1 MSITGSAT
9 NDRVRRRNRP
19 HGAPGLS
26 ARRNRHHALKALNL
40 SDIIGPIVF
49 GLIVVVGTAGLVG
62 LLVMDSIVQGALKG
76 KPNEP
81 PR

>member
-1 MSITGSAT
+1 MTAWCFV
-9 NDRVRRRNRP
+9 DRVRRRNRP

-26 ARRNRHHALKALNL
+26 ARRNRHCPVEALIAA
-40 SDIIGPIVF
+40 IIGPIFF

-76 KPNEP
+76 KPNKP